1 MTEEL
6 TFPKSRLELARILKD
21 NNNCV
26 LKTTKYFKEHF
37 EIDSDNTKLL
47 ETLLLRI
54 RDRFKKAKRSLDC
67 LEGEWW
73 HSNISMKPE
82 LKKNRD
88 SDLLESSSDDGEV
101 PIHSVSH
108 RKHLDD
114 LSLQQQRIRLSSLL
128 ECIKSL
134 SVIENTTEISIAAL
148 SLQLLANEENNRQ
161 VATVAKEIIVSGGFC
176 NLSNKHV
183 PVDKALFLLDLLEV
197 GRRKYT
203 QLRQTLLPD
212 NIHFPSYSK
221 LANLRD
227 VMISGSSIT
236 LYPNPAKPI
245 GIHAPYFLQVQK
257 TLERILSMVDRPT
270 SEEFPLTF
278 KIADGLDGS
287 GCHTIY
293 NQQTTNTFTKNFI
306 PFRFKPISIHTVTNR
321 IVWQNKS
328 PNSPFSQ
335 RPIFLCA
342 ATECE
347 ENIRSF
353 METMINPDTA
363 MLQNGIPLEMVLS
376 MSILSAQC
384 LTGRW
389 QPFSLELEEP
399 VVRCALPH
407 IKI

>member
-1 MTEEL
+1 MTENL
-6 TFPKSRLELARILKD
+6 TFPKFRLELARILKD
-21 NNNCV
+21 NNNCI

-82 LKKNRD
+82 LKKNRV

-101 PIHSVSH
+101 PIHSV
-108 RKHLDD
+108 
-114 LSLQQQRIRLSSLL
+114 
-128 ECIKSL
+128 
-134 SVIENTTEISIAAL
+134 
-148 SLQLLANEENNRQ
+148 
-161 VATVAKEIIVSGGFC
+161 ATVAKEIIVSGGFC
-176 NLSNKHV
+176 NLSSKHV

-197 GRRKYT
+197 GRRKCT
-203 QLRQTLLPD
+203 QLRQTLPPD

-227 VMISGSSIT
+227 VMISRSSIT

-245 GIHAPYFLQVQK
+245 GIHAPYCFQVQK

-270 SEEFPLTF
+270 SEEFPFTF
-278 KIADGLDGS
+278 KIVDGLDGS

-306 PFRFKPISIHTVTNR
+306 LFCFKPISIHTVTNR

-328 PNSPFSQ
+328 PNSSFSQ
-335 RPIFLCA
+335 K
-342 ATECE
+342 TY
-347 ENIRSF
+347 
-353 METMINPDTA
+353 
-363 MLQNGIPLEMVLS
+363 
-376 MSILSAQC
+376 
-384 LTGRW
+384 
-389 QPFSLELEEP
+389 FSL
-399 VVRCALPH
+399 RCNRMRRKYPFLH
-407 IKI
+407 GDYD